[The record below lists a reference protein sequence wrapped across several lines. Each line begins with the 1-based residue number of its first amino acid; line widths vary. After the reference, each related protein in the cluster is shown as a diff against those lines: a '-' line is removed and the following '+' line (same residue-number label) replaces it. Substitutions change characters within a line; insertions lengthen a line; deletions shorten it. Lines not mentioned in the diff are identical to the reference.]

1 MARKYFVTSTGTG
14 IGKTYVT
21 SALIRQAR
29 AQKMS
34 VAAAKPVISGFDQR
48 DLAGSDTGVLLAAL
62 GEPLTQSAAEKISPW
77 RFTAPLAPNMAARAE
92 GRALDCAALF
102 AHGRQFLQKQAD
114 LILIE
119 GVGGVMVP
127 LDEQRTVLDWIC
139 ALDAPVLLVVGDYL
153 GTLSHTLTAVEV
165 LRARG
170 VEIAAVII
178 NEGEDQSVP
187 FEDTRAEIALRVAPV
202 PVLALERG
210 ADGHEL
216 EFLL

>member
-1 MARKYFVTSTGTG
+1 
-14 IGKTYVT
+14 
-21 SALIRQAR
+21 
-29 AQKMS
+29 
-34 VAAAKPVISGFDQR
+34 
-48 DLAGSDTGVLLAAL
+48 
-62 GEPLTQSAAEKISPW
+62 
-77 RFTAPLAPNMAARAE
+77 
-92 GRALDCAALF
+92 
-102 AHGRQFLQKQAD
+102 
-114 LILIE
+114 
-119 GVGGVMVP
+119 MVP

-165 LRARG
+165 LCARG

-202 PVLALERG
+202 PVLALRRG
-210 ADGHEL
+210 ADGHVL